1 MYAEHR
7 EQVIKKACPPFFF
20 GEVKVIVNSNINFPK
35 TKNMFLINRV

>member
-7 EQVIKKACPPFFF
+7 EQVIKNLAPLFF

>member
-7 EQVIKKACPPFFF
+7 EQVIKKACPLFL